1 MKLSVLIPAHNEAEN
16 IVSGLHSIHATLE
29 REGIDHEILVVNDHS
44 TDDTEAVLR
53 RLQSEIPT
61 LRCLNN
67 TMPGGFGYALRF
79 GLKRFEGD
87 CIAIVMADGSDS
99 PEDLVAFYRKML
111 EGNYDAVFGSRF
123 MKGSRVVDYPKPKLL
138 LNRLA
143 NKFISLLFGFKY
155 NDVTNAF
162 KLYRRETIRGLQPF
176 LAPHFNLTV
185 ELPLKVIVRNYS
197 YTWVPNSWHN
207 RVKGESKLK
216 IKEMGSRYLFIVLYC
231 LIEKYLTR
239 GDYQKKII
247 EAEEKPVAEQSLS
260 SSVQPK

>member
-1 MKLSVLIPAHNEAEN
+1 VQEN
-16 IVSGLHSIHATLE
+16 IPE
-29 REGIDHEILVVNDHS
+29 
-44 TDDTEAVLR
+44 LR
-53 RLQSEIPT
+53 YI
-61 LRCLNN
+61 NN

-79 GLKRFEGD
+79 GLDRFLGD

-99 PEDLVAFYRKML
+99 PEDLVVFYRTMV

-123 MKGSRVVDYPKPKLL
+123 MSESKVVDYPKLKLIV
-138 LNRLA
+138 NRLA
-143 NKFISLLFGFKY
+143 NKFISILFRLKY

-162 KLYRRETIRGLQPF
+162 KLYRRETIHGLKPF

-185 ELPLKVIVRNYS
+185 ELPLKTIVRNYS
-197 YTWVPNSWHN
+197 YTWVPNSWFN

-239 GDYQKKII
+239 GDYHKK
-247 EAEEKPVAEQSLS
+247 
-260 SSVQPK
+260 